1 MTWPAPIICLAHG
14 SRHPQADQAV
24 FEIAERISESTGLP
38 AFAAFLDFHP
48 ATLTTVAH
56 RVVAA
61 GYSEAVVVPLLF
73 TQAFHARFDVPAAI
87 AEAVESI
94 DATSSAGLTLH
105 LTEGL
110 GTGADM
116 EELVADFTAQYL
128 AESVNSGTA
137 GGASAENAVRTGT
150 ASAENADAA
159 NAVDSSVDKLA
170 LYSVGSSQPGANEAV
185 AEFAGRVG
193 ARLNMRST
201 RAFVATGDN
210 PGRDTEALLE
220 FADERTVTV
229 PLFVSPGL
237 LWDKAKTRMPNGRK
251 CTRHLGDAVAPVVI
265 NRACRVLQQAH

>member
-1 MTWPAPIICLAHG
+1 MTRPAPIICLAHG

-24 FEIAERISESTGLP
+24 FEIAERISASTGLP

-61 GYSEAVVVPLLF
+61 GYTEAVVVPLLF
-73 TQAFHARFDVPAAI
+73 TQAFHARYDVPAAI

-105 LTEGL
+105 LTDGL

-128 AESVNSGTA
+128 AEVPA
-137 GGASAENAVRTGT
+137 IAGT

-237 LWDKAKTRMPNGRK
+237 LWDKAKIRMPNGRK

-265 NRACRVLQQAH
+265 NRACRALQQAH

>member
-1 MTWPAPIICLAHG
+1 MTRPAPIICLAHG

-61 GYSEAVVVPLLF
+61 GYTEAVVVPLLF

-105 LTEGL
+105 LTDGL
-110 GTGADM
+110 GIGADM

-128 AESVNSGTA
+128 AEVPA
-137 GGASAENAVRTGT
+137 MAGT
-150 ASAENADAA
+150 ASADAENAENADAA
-159 NAVDSSVDKLA
+159 NAADSSVDKLA

-237 LWDKAKTRMPNGRK
+237 LWDKAKIRMPNGRK
-251 CTRHLGDAVAPVVI
+251 CTRHLGDAIAPVVI
-265 NRACRVLQQAH
+265 NRACRALQQAH

>member
-1 MTWPAPIICLAHG
+1 MTRPAPIICLAHG

-61 GYSEAVVVPLLF
+61 GYTEAVVVPLLF
-73 TQAFHARFDVPAAI
+73 TQAFHARYDVPAAI
-87 AEAVESI
+87 AEAVESN

-105 LTEGL
+105 LTDGL

-128 AESVNSGTA
+128 AGSVATDS
-137 GGASAENAVRTGT
+137 ASA
-150 ASAENADAA
+150 SAA
-159 NAVDSSVDKLA
+159 NATDSSIDKLA

-193 ARLNMRST
+193 ARLNMRSA

-237 LWDKAKTRMPNGRK
+237 LWDKAKIRMPNGRK
-251 CTRHLGDAVAPVVI
+251 FTRHLGDAVAPVVI
-265 NRACRVLQQAH
+265 NRACRALQQAH

>member
-1 MTWPAPIICLAHG
+1 MTRPAPIICLAHG

-24 FEIAERISESTGLP
+24 FEITERISASTGLP

-61 GYSEAVVVPLLF
+61 GYTEAVVVPLLF
-73 TQAFHARFDVPAAI
+73 TQAFHARYDVPTAI

-105 LTEGL
+105 LTDGL
-110 GTGADM
+110 GIGADM

-128 AESVNSGTA
+128 AEVPVMAGT
-137 GGASAENAVRTGT
+137 ASAENAEN
-150 ASAENADAA
+150 AENADAA
-159 NAVDSSVDKLA
+159 NAAVSSSIDKLA

-201 RAFVATGDN
+201 RAFVATGNN

-237 LWDKAKTRMPNGRK
+237 LWDKAKIRMPNGQK
-251 CTRHLGDAVAPVVI
+251 YTRHLGDAVAPVVI
-265 NRACRVLQQAH
+265 NRACRALQQAH

>member
-1 MTWPAPIICLAHG
+1 MTRPAPIICLAHG

-24 FEIAERISESTGLP
+24 FEIAERISASTGLP

-61 GYSEAVVVPLLF
+61 GYTEAVVVPLLF
-73 TQAFHARFDVPAAI
+73 TQAFHARYDVPAAI

-105 LTEGL
+105 LTDGL

-116 EELVADFTAQYL
+116 EELVADFTGQYL
-128 AESVNSGTA
+128 AEVPAIAGTA
-137 GGASAENAVRTGT
+137 NAENAG
-150 ASAENADAA
+150 AA
-159 NAVDSSVDKLA
+159 NAADSSIDKLA
-170 LYSVGSSQPGANEAV
+170 RYSVGSSQPGANEAV

-237 LWDKAKTRMPNGRK
+237 LWDKAKIRMPNGRK

-265 NRACRVLQQAH
+265 NRACRALQQAH

>member
-105 LTEGL
+105 LTDGL

-128 AESVNSGTA
+128 AEA
-137 GGASAENAVRTGT
+137 PAIAGT

-237 LWDKAKTRMPNGRK
+237 LWDKAKIRMPNGRK

-265 NRACRVLQQAH
+265 NRACRALQQAH